1 MSNDDLDEEEP
12 ELDEENLDEEELEAE
27 DLADESLDDD
37 DDVALEGDE
46 DEEEIADNSKEVVV
60 AEPAKAAAETTED
73 EDEVVDLDEE
83 LHPDDVE
90 EPLDVLLQERTA
102 AATLEDE
109 EEETE
114 EEEPDADERG
124 IGPTLRERGVQRR
137 LGAAAV
143 SGVLLGLAF
152 PAFDLGALA
161 LVALVPLIWAWRDAT
176 PWRGALYGFTFGVVF
191 ASILMYWLWYFGV
204 VAIVPLVAGW
214 AAYTG
219 LTGDLGVALHDF
231 PPARALA
238 SWGGVALVSFLLVV
252 FNAALVDLA
261 VAIRSHARRSLAIAA
276 AGVGVV
282 VALVAVLDA
291 GRFQPHDTGKL
302 RIATLQGN
310 DQDRYL
316 TEDEKQSGY
325 LTERHFALAERLSG
339 RYDLIVF
346 PESSLD
352 DFSPESNSALRSR
365 LVEVGAAHGADV
377 LANAAVP
384 APEGREYNTNLLY
397 TPTGRL
403 VGTYA
408 KEHLVP
414 FGEYV
419 PFRSLVDWTG
429 IVDRIPY
436 DYSPGKTRTIF
447 EVKGHR
453 MATVICF
460 ESAFGPLVRDFV
472 RRGAEVVVVSTNNRS
487 YRRSGNAA
495 QHIAQTQMRAAETGR
510 PFVQASISGISAMIN
525 ACGDVRDTT
534 ELFRRAVVSDT
545 VTTTSG
551 ETPYVRFGDW
561 VVAVSAVMLLGAA
574 IASRLRRPRAAF
586 SRLAEEVKEPVA
598 SGRVT

>member
-1 MSNDDLDEEEP
+1 MS
-12 ELDEENLDEEELEAE
+12 
-27 DLADESLDDD
+27 
-37 DDVALEGDE
+37 
-46 DEEEIADNSKEVVV
+46 
-60 AEPAKAAAETTED
+60 
-73 EDEVVDLDEE
+73 
-83 LHPDDVE
+83 
-90 EPLDVLLQERTA
+90 R
-102 AATLEDE
+102 
-109 EEETE
+109 
-114 EEEPDADERG
+114 
-124 IGPTLRERGVQRR
+124 IGPTLRERGVQRC

-143 SGVLLGLAF
+143 SGVLLALAF

-176 PWRGALYGFTFGVVF
+176 PWRGALYGFTFGLVF
-191 ASILMYWLWYFGV
+191 ATILMYWLWYFGV

-219 LTGDLGVALHDF
+219 LTGYLVGCLTRARIRSSWFIAAAWVVPEALRGRWPFGGLPWGDLGVALHDF

-365 LVEVGAAHGADV
+365 LVEVGAAHDADV

-447 EVKGHR
+447 KVKGHR

-472 RRGAEVVVVSTNNRS
+472 DRGAEVVVVSTNNRS

-525 ACGDVRDTT
+525 ADGDVRDTT

-598 SGRVT
+598 SGRMT